1 MNQSCSVTNDLN
13 RHLAAEEAAEEL
25 ADFRERL
32 ATEYR
37 EKLLCGCGVK
47 VGGWNYT
54 FSEVRSNCDSLRG
67 EELDQHMMM
76 LVKGVPSA
84 AELFVEFL
92 EAELE
97 RVIEEMVDAKIDEI
111 QGFGA

>member
-1 MNQSCSVTNDLN
+1 MNHCSVTHDLN
-13 RHLAAEEAAEEL
+13 RHLAAEDSAEEL
-25 ADFRERL
+25 AGFREKL
-32 ATEYR
+32 ATDYR
-37 EKLLCGCGVK
+37 AKLLCGCGVK
-47 VGGWNYT
+47 IGDWNYT

-67 EELDQHMMM
+67 EELDRHMML

-84 AELFVEFL
+84 TELFREFL
-92 EAELE
+92 GAELE